1 MSVPPLPMT
10 TSMRHIR
17 RFGQPW
23 TAEEDAAVLGAERD
37 FRAVAARLER
47 TTASVASRRS
57 KLLRRAHLREAGC

>member
-1 MSVPPLPMT
+1 MPVPPLPMA

-57 KLLRRAHLREAGC
+57 KLRQQAQLREAGC